1 MVVAAAS
8 STLPLLVVG
17 CWLPSLPWSRALVR
31 GCCGGKVKVGSG
43 RFGGMFGVGSGKW
56 VGCVLVMEAYD
67 FSVGGYMGGCG
78 GCCGW
83 CW

>member
-1 MVVAAAS
+1 M
-8 STLPLLVVG
+8 
-17 CWLPSLPWSRALVR
+17 R
-31 GCCGGKVKVGSG
+31 GCCGGTVKVGSG